1 MQRDKQLADLL
12 RLILAT
18 VPWVVRVIMGTIQ
31 IMMGSEFES
40 LHGTLPAVYLLL
52 GMQLDVPKSHKV

>member
-1 MQRDKQLADLL
+1 MERDKQLADLL
-12 RLILAT
+12 RLILAM

-40 LHGTLPAVYLLL
+40 AQNLTGCVLA
-52 GMQLDVPKSHKV
+52 GMQLDVPKSHGM